1 MMKKVTYLD
10 LEEQASQN
18 KKLSDE
24 FDIIIQ
30 KLESID
36 KSLGIMKS
44 QILFLAG
51 SIEILKDTEYNSLV
65 DTNPNLHSKN

>member
-1 MMKKVTYLD
+1 MKKVTYLD